1 MQAYIPPQSAL
12 GFQSGMFLLSAQK
25 GSAAQTTMPD
35 GMFKRGIA
43 RQIRHWPGVPAGW
56 LDGGTERIRM
66 EAMYALVRTGGKQYR
81 VAKDDTILVE
91 RITADEGAEVILDD
105 VVMLGDG
112 DKVTIGTPR
121 VEGAA
126 VSATVVSQTR
136 GPKIIIFRRKR
147 RKNHRR
153 TQGHRQDLTLLKINV
168 IAEDG
173 KSLKPKAAPAK
184 KAEPKKSEAKAA
196 PAKKAAP
203 KAEAKA
209 APAKKA
215 AAKKA
220 TAKKAPAKKAAAKKA
235 AK

>member
-1 MQAYIPPQSAL
+1 
-12 GFQSGMFLLSAQK
+12 
-25 GSAAQTTMPD
+25 
-35 GMFKRGIA
+35 
-43 RQIRHWPGVPAGW
+43 
-56 LDGGTERIRM
+56 M

-91 RITADEGAEVILDD
+91 RIAADEGAEVILDD

-153 TQGHRQDLTLLKINV
+153 TQGHRQDLTLLKINA

-184 KAEPKKSEAKAA
+184 KAAAKEEAAPKAA
-196 PAKKAAP
+196 AKKAAAKKAAP

-209 APAKKA
+209 APKKAVAKKTAAKKTAAKKTAAKKA
-215 AAKKA
+215 A
-220 TAKKAPAKKAAAKKA
+220 AKKAAAKKA
-235 AK
+235 AKS

>member
-1 MQAYIPPQSAL
+1 
-12 GFQSGMFLLSAQK
+12 
-25 GSAAQTTMPD
+25 
-35 GMFKRGIA
+35 
-43 RQIRHWPGVPAGW
+43 
-56 LDGGTERIRM
+56 
-66 EAMYALVRTGGKQYR
+66 MYALVRTGGKQYR

-91 RITADEGAEVILDD
+91 RIAADEGAEVILDD

-153 TQGHRQDLTLLKINV
+153 TQGHRQDLTLLKINA

-184 KAEPKKSEAKAA
+184 KAAAKEEAAPKAA
-196 PAKKAAP
+196 AKKAAAKKAAP

-209 APAKKA
+209 APKKAVAKKTA
-215 AAKKA
+215 AKKTAAKKA
-220 TAKKAPAKKAAAKKA
+220 TAKKAAAKKA
-235 AK
+235 AKS

>member
-1 MQAYIPPQSAL
+1 
-12 GFQSGMFLLSAQK
+12 
-25 GSAAQTTMPD
+25 
-35 GMFKRGIA
+35 
-43 RQIRHWPGVPAGW
+43 
-56 LDGGTERIRM
+56 
-66 EAMYALVRTGGKQYR
+66 MYALVRTGGKQYR

-91 RITADEGAEVILDD
+91 RIAADEGAEVILDD
-105 VVMLGDG
+105 IVMLGDG

-153 TQGHRQDLTLLKINV
+153 TQGHRQDLTLLKINA

-184 KAEPKKSEAKAA
+184 KAAAKEDAAPKAA
-196 PAKKAAP
+196 AKKAAAKKAAP

-209 APAKKA
+209 APKTAAAKKT

-220 TAKKAPAKKAAAKKA
+220 TAKKAAAKKA
-235 AK
+235 AKS

>member
-1 MQAYIPPQSAL
+1 
-12 GFQSGMFLLSAQK
+12 
-25 GSAAQTTMPD
+25 
-35 GMFKRGIA
+35 
-43 RQIRHWPGVPAGW
+43 
-56 LDGGTERIRM
+56 
-66 EAMYALVRTGGKQYR
+66 MYALVRTGGKQYR

-91 RITADEGAEVILDD
+91 RIAADEGAEVILDD
-105 VVMLGDG
+105 IVMLGDG

-153 TQGHRQDLTLLKINV
+153 TQGHRQDLTLLKINA

-184 KAEPKKSEAKAA
+184 KAAAKEEAAPKAEAKKAA
-196 PAKKAAP
+196 AKKAAP

-209 APAKKA
+209 APKKA
-215 AAKKA
+215 AAKKTAAEKA
-220 TAKKAPAKKAAAKKA
+220 TAKKAAAKKA
-235 AK
+235 AKS

>member
-1 MQAYIPPQSAL
+1 
-12 GFQSGMFLLSAQK
+12 
-25 GSAAQTTMPD
+25 
-35 GMFKRGIA
+35 
-43 RQIRHWPGVPAGW
+43 
-56 LDGGTERIRM
+56 
-66 EAMYALVRTGGKQYR
+66 MYALVRTGGKQYR

-91 RITADEGAEVILDD
+91 RIAADEGAEVILDD

-153 TQGHRQDLTLLKINV
+153 TQGHRQDLTLLKINA

-184 KAEPKKSEAKAA
+184 KA
-196 PAKKAAP
+196 
-203 KAEAKA
+203 
-209 APAKKA
+209 
-215 AAKKA
+215 AAKEESESGAEGRSQGSTEEGSCQEDRRQKGNREESGCQESGKVLNSARGAHQQLKGAGKWHIKKQVVAHVTVA
-220 TAKKAPAKKAAAKKA
+220 TQPVAVLA
-235 AK
+235 

>member
-1 MQAYIPPQSAL
+1 
-12 GFQSGMFLLSAQK
+12 
-25 GSAAQTTMPD
+25 
-35 GMFKRGIA
+35 
-43 RQIRHWPGVPAGW
+43 
-56 LDGGTERIRM
+56 
-66 EAMYALVRTGGKQYR
+66 MYALVRTGGKQYR

-91 RITADEGAEVILDD
+91 RIAADEGAEVILDD

-153 TQGHRQDLTLLKINV
+153 TQGHRQDLTLLKINA

-173 KSLKPKAAPAK
+173 ESLKPKAAPAK
-184 KAEPKKSEAKAA
+184 KAAAKEEAAPKAA
-196 PAKKAAP
+196 AKKTAAKKAAP

-209 APAKKA
+209 APKKAEAKAATKKTAPKKA
-215 AAKKA
+215 AAKKTA
-220 TAKKAPAKKAAAKKA
+220 AKKTAAKKATAKKAAAKKA
-235 AK
+235 AKS

>member
-1 MQAYIPPQSAL
+1 
-12 GFQSGMFLLSAQK
+12 
-25 GSAAQTTMPD
+25 
-35 GMFKRGIA
+35 
-43 RQIRHWPGVPAGW
+43 
-56 LDGGTERIRM
+56 
-66 EAMYALVRTGGKQYR
+66 MYALVRTGGKQYR

-91 RITADEGAEVILDD
+91 RIAADEGAEVILDD

-153 TQGHRQDLTLLKINV
+153 TQGHRQDLTLLKINA

-184 KAEPKKSEAKAA
+184 KAAAKEEAAPKAA
-196 PAKKAAP
+196 AKRAAAKKAAP

-209 APAKKA
+209 APKKAVAKKT

-220 TAKKAPAKKAAAKKA
+220 TAKKAAKS
-235 AK
+235 

>member
-1 MQAYIPPQSAL
+1 
-12 GFQSGMFLLSAQK
+12 
-25 GSAAQTTMPD
+25 
-35 GMFKRGIA
+35 
-43 RQIRHWPGVPAGW
+43 
-56 LDGGTERIRM
+56 
-66 EAMYALVRTGGKQYR
+66 MYALVRTGGKQYR

-91 RITADEGAEVILDD
+91 RIAADEGAEVILDD

-153 TQGHRQDLTLLKINV
+153 TQGHRQDLTLLKINA

-184 KAEPKKSEAKAA
+184 KAAAKADAA
-196 PAKKAAP
+196 PKAAAKKAAAPKAAAPKAAAKKAAAP

-209 APAKKA
+209 APKKA

-220 TAKKAPAKKAAAKKA
+220 PAKKATAKKAAAKKA
-235 AK
+235 AKKS

>member
-1 MQAYIPPQSAL
+1 
-12 GFQSGMFLLSAQK
+12 MFLLSAHK
-25 GSAAQTTMPD
+25 GSAAQTTMAD

-43 RQIRHWPGVPAGW
+43 RQIGHRLDTPAGRS
-56 LDGGTERIRM
+56 DGGTERIRM

-105 VVMLGDG
+105 IVMLGDG

-153 TQGHRQDLTLLKINV
+153 TQGHRQDLTLLKINA

-173 KSLKPKAAPAK
+173 KALKPKAAPAK
-184 KAEPKKSEAKAA
+184 KAEAKKAE
-196 PAKKAAP
+196 AKKAAP

-209 APAKKA
+209 APKKAAAKAEAKAAPKKA

-220 TAKKAPAKKAAAKKA
+220 TAKKAAAKKA
-235 AK
+235 AKTS

>member
-1 MQAYIPPQSAL
+1 
-12 GFQSGMFLLSAQK
+12 
-25 GSAAQTTMPD
+25 
-35 GMFKRGIA
+35 
-43 RQIRHWPGVPAGW
+43 
-56 LDGGTERIRM
+56 
-66 EAMYALVRTGGKQYR
+66 MYALVRTGGKQYR

-91 RITADEGAEVILDD
+91 RIAADEGAEVILDD
-105 VVMLGDG
+105 IVMLGDG

-126 VSATVVSQTR
+126 VSATVVRQTR

-153 TQGHRQDLTLLKINV
+153 TQGHRQDLTLLKINA

-173 KSLKPKAAPAK
+173 KSLRPKAAPAK
-184 KAEPKKSEAKAA
+184 KAAAKADAA
-196 PAKKAAP
+196 PKAAAKKAAAQKAAAPKAAAKKAAAP

-209 APAKKA
+209 APKKA

-220 TAKKAPAKKAAAKKA
+220 PAKKATAKKAAAKKA
-235 AK
+235 AKKS

>member
-1 MQAYIPPQSAL
+1 
-12 GFQSGMFLLSAQK
+12 
-25 GSAAQTTMPD
+25 
-35 GMFKRGIA
+35 
-43 RQIRHWPGVPAGW
+43 
-56 LDGGTERIRM
+56 
-66 EAMYALVRTGGKQYR
+66 MYALVRTGGKQYR

-91 RITADEGAEVILDD
+91 RIAADEGAEVILND

-153 TQGHRQDLTLLKINV
+153 TQGHRQDLTLLKINA

-184 KAEPKKSEAKAA
+184 KAAAKEEAAPKAA
-196 PAKKAAP
+196 AKKAAAKKAAP

-209 APAKKA
+209 APKKA
-215 AAKKA
+215 AAKKTA
-220 TAKKAPAKKAAAKKA
+220 AKKATAKKAAAKKA
-235 AK
+235 AKS